1 MGNVLKTMH
10 FLRFAG
16 ETGGRFADWNRVWY
30 AETKG
35 RCLQMPRKNTRNTK
49 GRIISA
55 AWKLF
60 YEQGYEET
68 TVEDIVFESETSK
81 GSFYHYFDGKD
92 ALVGTLAY
100 VFDEKYEQ
108 LMQDMA
114 PGMGAVE
121 KLIYLNHELLAMIET
136 GVSMDL
142 LARLLSTQLLA
153 RGEKHLLDRNRTYF
167 KLLRQI
173 ITDGQR
179 SGELRTD
186 CTVND
191 IVKAYALWERALL
204 YDWCLCR
211 GDYSLVAYTD
221 RVTPM
226 FLESYRGKTENSI
239 SLNS

>member
-1 MGNVLKTMH
+1 
-10 FLRFAG
+10 
-16 ETGGRFADWNRVWY
+16 
-30 AETKG
+30 
-35 RCLQMPRKNTRNTK
+35 MPRKNSRNTK

-60 YEQGYEET
+60 YEQGYEDT

-108 LMQDMA
+108 LMQDMD
-114 PGMGAVE
+114 PEMGAVE

>member
-1 MGNVLKTMH
+1 
-10 FLRFAG
+10 
-16 ETGGRFADWNRVWY
+16 
-30 AETKG
+30 
-35 RCLQMPRKNTRNTK
+35 MPRKNTRNTR

-108 LMQDMA
+108 LMQDMD
-114 PGMGAVE
+114 PEMGAVE

-239 SLNS
+239 S